1 VVKTTGIVRMETI
14 QPMIANQHAFQM
26 ALNELHIMP
35 LNPVAV

>member
-1 VVKTTGIVRMETI
+1 
-14 QPMIANQHAFQM
+14 MIANKHAFEV

>member
-1 VVKTTGIVRMETI
+1 
-14 QPMIANQHAFQM
+14 MIANQHAFQM